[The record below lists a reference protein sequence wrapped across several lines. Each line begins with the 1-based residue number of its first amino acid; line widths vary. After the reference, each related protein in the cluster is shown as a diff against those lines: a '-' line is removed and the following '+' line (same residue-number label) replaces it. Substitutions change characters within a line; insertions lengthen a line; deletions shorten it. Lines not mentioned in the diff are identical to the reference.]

1 MNYNFETKVEQVS
14 AQDAIVKT
22 CKSIELSQRAM
33 FNILRSQ
40 MKRLEYLVVLIEKD
54 NIFIENPEL
63 LFREINS
70 LVKALM
76 AYECIIENKLDTVY
90 RIYNE
95 IL

>member
-1 MNYNFETKVEQVS
+1 MNYNFETKVEEIS

-22 CKSIELSQRAM
+22 CKSIELNQRAM
-33 FNILRSQ
+33 FNILRAQ
-40 MKRLEYLVVLIEKD
+40 MKILEHLSINIERD
-54 NIFIENPEL
+54 NIFLENPEL